1 MYNTSCTCSCTKQCS
16 SSITMMHSNEYF
28 PHDNTFFSSSPTL
41 GLVRVSAFRF
51 FFFLNT
57 KPHVAQAALE
67 LNLKQRLFL
76 NSGPPASTPKALRL
90 YHQPQRNMLYSLLHC
105 HTIRS
110 PTTAESKTRCTFL
123 VGLFLFVCMYVC
135 VLCTCICVCI
145 CGDTCECAH
154 MRVPSCRGPKVT

>member
-16 SSITMMHSNEYF
+16 SSITMMYSNEHF

-90 YHQPQRNMLYSLLHC
+90 YHQPQPNILYSLLHC

-123 VGLFLFVCMYVC
+123 VGLFLFVCLYVC
-135 VLCTCICVCI
+135 VCCAHVHTCVCLHV
-145 CGDTCECAH
+145 EA
-154 MRVPSCRGPKVT
+154 PK